1 MYSILT
7 VGNQMDRLKE
17 VTTGLSRLGFI
28 CTACIY
34 AEDVITQDNRQ
45 TFNVILLDISST
57 SPQGDTAWAWFRK
70 IKLRRLLPII
80 ALVSTKTLHVAV
92 QEDAIEDFIVQPW
105 NFDEL
110 AARIGRIMHRKSQ
123 LKKDTTIIIGDLKI
137 DTIKCEVEI
146 GGRILALT
154 YKEYELLKLMASNR
168 GKVFTREE
176 LLDTLWGYDYFGGD
190 RTVDVHIRRL
200 RSKIEDPDHTF
211 IETVR
216 NIGYKIK

>member
-1 MYSILT
+1 MYSILI

-17 VTTGLSRLGFI
+17 VASGMSRLGFN

-34 AEDVITQDNRQ
+34 VEDVITWDNRQ
-45 TFNVILLDISST
+45 TFNVVLLDISST
-57 SPQGDTAWAWFRK
+57 SPNGDTAWSWFRK
-70 IKLRRLLPII
+70 VKLRRLLPII
-80 ALVSTKTLHVAV
+80 ALVSTTTLHLAI

-110 AARIGRIMHRKSQ
+110 AARIGKVIRRRNKPRE
-123 LKKDTTIIIGDLKI
+123 DTTITVGDLKI
-137 DTIKCEVEI
+137 DTIRCEVEI
-146 GGRILALT
+146 SGRILALT
-154 YKEYELLKLMASNR
+154 FKEYELLKLLASNR
-168 GKVFTREE
+168 GRVFTREE
-176 LLDTLWGYDYFGGD
+176 LLNTLWGYDYFGGD

-216 NIGYKIK
+216 NIGYKLK